1 MSNHNNDPAAMDPS
15 RRRFLAVAGA
25 LGFSAVGSAFAPDSI
40 RNLTHAAQA
49 QAQHDHE
56 VALAAQDE
64 MGWEEMD
71 QMHEAGILRFPA
83 ETQGTGGLPL
93 EYQMDGDVKV
103 FRLTA
108 AITPWEW
115 DTDQWVDAWTYNG
128 TVPGPEIR
136 VTEGDKVRVI
146 VTNELP
152 ESTAVHW
159 HGLIVPNDQ
168 DGVPFITQPPI
179 TPGHSFTYEF
189 RFARA
194 TTVRICTTRTT
205 MPRNRCKWACSD
217 PSSSNPKNRE
227 DYPAY
232 DREFTIVLN
241 EGPIAGYS
249 INGKGFPATQPFVVK
264 QGETVLFRYMN
275 EGAMIHPMHLHGMPQ
290 KVVATDGWVLPVPY
304 MADTINVA
312 PGQRIDVLVHA
323 TELGVWAFHCH
334 ILSHAESNHGMFGM
348 VTALIVDRTT
358 MPRPPKRHLR
368 LRPSPPHR
376 SCSYQPH

>member
-1 MSNHNNDPAAMDPS
+1 MTDNDKDLDPRTVDAS

-25 LGFSAVGSAFAPDSI
+25 LGFGAVGTAFAPDAI
-40 RNLTHAAQA
+40 RGYTQAAQA
-49 QAQHDHE
+49 RAQHEHD
-56 VALAAQDE
+56 VAIASQE
-64 MGWEEMD
+64 ETSWEDMD
-71 QMHEAGILRFPA
+71 KMHEEGILRFPA
-83 ETQGTGGLPL
+83 ETQGLGGQPL
-93 EYQMDGDVKV
+93 DYELDGDVKV

-115 DTDQWVDAWTYNG
+115 DTGQWVDAWTYNG
-128 TVPGPEIR
+128 VVPGPEIR
-136 VTEGDKVRVI
+136 VAEGDKVRVI

-189 RFARA
+189 QIREGNHGSHMYHSHHNSAHQVQMGLLGPFI
-194 TTVRICTTRTT
+194 VE
-205 MPRNRCKWACSD
+205 PKD
-217 PSSSNPKNRE
+217 PA

-232 DREFTIVLN
+232 DKEYTIILN

-249 INGKGFPATQPFVVK
+249 INGKGFPATQPYLAK
-264 QGETVLFRYMN
+264 HGETVLFRYMN

-290 KVVATDGWVLPVPY
+290 KVVAQDGWVLPVPY

-312 PGQRIDVLVHA
+312 PGQRIDVLVEA

-348 VTALIVDRTT
+348 VTAMIVEPNDGVTPDMAATPAR
-358 MPRPPKRHLR
+358 
-368 LRPSPPHR
+368 
-376 SCSYQPH
+376 